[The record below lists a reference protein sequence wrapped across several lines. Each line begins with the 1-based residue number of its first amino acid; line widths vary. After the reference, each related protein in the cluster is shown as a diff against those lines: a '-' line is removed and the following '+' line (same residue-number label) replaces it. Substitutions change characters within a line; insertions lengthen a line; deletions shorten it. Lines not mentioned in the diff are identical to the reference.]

1 MSAHYRKTHE
11 RQGSA
16 VEGHMVHRSDSPRT
30 VDPAQIH
37 RERQAANQ
45 ARQATA
51 SLALSSC
58 SLCSERPAEGEKDGI
73 PVCVHCYLELDLKAR
88 PVVSA

>member
-11 RQGSA
+11 RQGS
-16 VEGHMVHRSDSPRT
+16 VVDGHMVHRTEPARR
-30 VDPAQIH
+30 VDPTQIH

-45 ARQATA
+45 ARQATSA
-51 SLALSSC
+51 MAMSIC

-73 PVCVHCYLELDLKAR
+73 PVCVHCYLDLDMKAR
-88 PVVSA
+88 SAVHA